1 MSGQCVTLPTW
12 RMPSCEADA
21 AARRFQWGSMA
32 PHFDSVTLTGLL
44 DRLLVAGLVY
54 GCTLILK
61 KKAALRLLAILTV
74 LFIAAFGTNA
84 LGLTA
89 TASFFNLL
97 ISSAPV
103 ILAIIFQSDLKRA
116 LFSFWK
122 LHKAGEGG
130 SDDVTKI
137 VEELS
142 KGLHE
147 LADRKI
153 GALIV
158 IIRQMSIDHLVQIGT
173 EIDAR
178 VTSELLNSIFLPY
191 SPIHDGAVIIQRD
204 KIVSAGCFLPLSQ
217 NPDIAKSFGTRHR
230 AALGISEQTDVLV
243 LVVSEETG
251 KISIVHEGQITFD
264 ADPAEIR
271 RLSRK
276 AIEGRR
282 ASRLA
287 TASEN

>member
-1 MSGQCVTLPTW
+1 
-12 RMPSCEADA
+12 
-21 AARRFQWGSMA
+21 MA
-32 PHFDSVTLTGLL
+32 PVFDSVTLPGLL
-44 DRLLVAGLVY
+44 DKLLVAGLVY
-54 GCTLILK
+54 GCALIFK
-61 KKAALRLLAILTV
+61 RETALRLLAV
-74 LFIAAFGTNA
+74 LAALFVAELSSKA

-89 TASFFNLL
+89 TASFFHLL
-97 ISSAPV
+97 LSSSPV
-103 ILAIIFQSDLKRA
+103 ILAVIFQSDIKRS

-122 LHKAGEGG
+122 RRNSGEGENP
-130 SDDVTKI
+130 DVTTT
-137 VEELS
+137 VDELS
-142 KGLHE
+142 KGVHE
-147 LADRKI
+147 LAERRI

-158 IIRQMSIDHLVQIGT
+158 IIRQMSVDHLVQIGT
-173 EIDAR
+173 EIDAK

-191 SPIHDGAVIIQRD
+191 SPIHDGAVIIQRE
-204 KIVSAGCFLPLSQ
+204 KITSAGCILPLSQ

-251 KISIVHEGQITFD
+251 KISIVHEGKITYD

-282 ASRLA
+282 AVRG
-287 TASEN
+287 TAAAEH

>member
-1 MSGQCVTLPTW
+1 
-12 RMPSCEADA
+12 
-21 AARRFQWGSMA
+21 MA
-32 PHFDSVTLTGLL
+32 PLFDSAALPALL
-44 DRLLVAGLVY
+44 DKLIVAGLIY
-54 GCTLILK
+54 ACTLILK
-61 KKAALRLLAILTV
+61 REAALRFLVILIF
-74 LFIAAFGTNA
+74 LIAAEFISDT

-89 TASFFNLL
+89 TASFFHLL
-97 ISSAPV
+97 LTSAPI
-103 ILAIIFQSDLKRA
+103 ILAIIFQSDIKRA
-116 LFSFWK
+116 LFSFGK
-122 LHKAGEGG
+122 RYNRVESAAL
-130 SDDVTKI
+130 DVTTT
-137 VEELS
+137 VDELL

-147 LADRKI
+147 LAERRI

-158 IIRQMSIDHLVQIGT
+158 IIRQMSIDHLVQVGT
-173 EIDAR
+173 EIDAK

-191 SPIHDGAVIIQRD
+191 SPIHDGAVIIQRE
-204 KIVSAGCFLPLSQ
+204 KIISAGCILPLSQ

-251 KISIVHEGQITFD
+251 KISVVHEGKITYD

-282 ASRLA
+282 AARVSA
-287 TASEN
+287 VQEH

>member
-1 MSGQCVTLPTW
+1 
-12 RMPSCEADA
+12 
-21 AARRFQWGSMA
+21 MA
-32 PHFDSVTLTGLL
+32 SFFDSVTLSGLL
-44 DRLLVAGLVY
+44 DKLLFVALVY
-54 GCTLILK
+54 CCTLV
-61 KKAALRLLAILTV
+61 LRKEAVLRVLAILAA
-74 LFIAAFGTNA
+74 LFAAEFVANE

-89 TASFFNLL
+89 TASLL
-97 ISSAPV
+97 HLLLSSAPI

-116 LFSFWK
+116 LFSSWNRQK
-122 LHKAGEGG
+122 TTINDSL
-130 SDDVTKI
+130 DLTTTVD
-137 VEELS
+137 ELS

-147 LADRKI
+147 LAERRI

-158 IIRQMSIDHLVQIGT
+158 LIRQNSIDHLVQVGT
-173 EIDAR
+173 EIDAK

-191 SPIHDGAVIIQRD
+191 SPIHDGAVIIRRD
-204 KIVSAGCFLPLSQ
+204 KIISAGCILPLSQ

-251 KISIVHEGQITFD
+251 KISIVHEGKITYD

-282 ASRLA
+282 VPRV
-287 TASEN
+287 TAAPEQ

>member
-1 MSGQCVTLPTW
+1 MASFLDNFTVLMLLDKLLLVGIVCGCTMIFKRETTLRILYILAAVTLLW
-12 RMPSCEADA
+12 
-21 AARRFQWGSMA
+21 
-32 PHFDSVTLTGLL
+32 
-44 DRLLVAGLVY
+44 LVASASGLQS
-54 GCTLILK
+54 
-61 KKAALRLLAILTV
+61 
-74 LFIAAFGTNA
+74 
-84 LGLTA
+84 
-89 TASFFNLL
+89 TASFFDNLL
-97 ISSAPV
+97 KSAPIIISV
-103 ILAIIFQSDLKRA
+103 IFQSDIKRA
-116 LFSFWK
+116 LFSLWK
-122 LHKAGEGG
+122 NNSQ
-130 SDDVTKI
+130 SDGDVSDLSST

-147 LADRKI
+147 LADRRI

-158 IIRQMSIDHLVQIGT
+158 IIRQMVVDHLVQVGT
-173 EIDAR
+173 EIDAK

-204 KIVSAGCFLPLSQ
+204 KIISAGCILPLSQ

-251 KISIVHEGQITFD
+251 KISIVHEGKITYD

-282 ASRLA
+282 AARVVV
-287 TASEN
+287 EH

>member
-1 MSGQCVTLPTW
+1 MAPLFDSATLP
-12 RMPSCEADA
+12 AI
-21 AARRFQWGSMA
+21 
-32 PHFDSVTLTGLL
+32 L
-44 DRLLVAGLVY
+44 DKLIVAGLVY
-54 GCTLILK
+54 TCSLILK
-61 KKAALRLLAILTV
+61 KEAALRFLLILFFLFAAEFVSETV
-74 LFIAAFGTNA
+74 
-84 LGLTA
+84 GLTA
-89 TASFFNLL
+89 TASFFHLL
-97 ISSAPV
+97 LTSAPI
-103 ILAIIFQSDLKRA
+103 ILAVIFQSDIKRA

-122 LHKAGEGG
+122 RYNPDENATP
-130 SDDVTKI
+130 DVTTT
-137 VEELS
+137 VDELS

-147 LADRKI
+147 LAERRI

-158 IIRQMSIDHLVQIGT
+158 IIRQMSIDHLVQVGT
-173 EIDAR
+173 EIDAK

-191 SPIHDGAVIIQRD
+191 SPIHDGAVIIHRE
-204 KIVSAGCFLPLSQ
+204 KIISAGCILPLSQ

-251 KISIVHEGQITFD
+251 KISIVHEGKITYD

-282 ASRLA
+282 APRV
-287 TASEN
+287 TAAQEH

>member
-1 MSGQCVTLPTW
+1 
-12 RMPSCEADA
+12 
-21 AARRFQWGSMA
+21 MA
-32 PHFDSVTLTGLL
+32 SLFDSFTLTGLL
-44 DRLLVAGLVY
+44 DKLIVAGLVY
-54 GCTLILK
+54 SCSLILK
-61 KKAALRLLAILTV
+61 KEAALRFLAIVFSLAV
-74 LFIAAFGTNA
+74 AEFISRK

-89 TASFFNLL
+89 TASFFQLL
-97 ISSAPV
+97 LNSSPV
-103 ILAIIFQSDLKRA
+103 ILAIIFQSDIKRA

-122 LHKAGEGG
+122 RHKSGEGENL
-130 SDDVTKI
+130 DVTTT
-137 VEELS
+137 VDELS

-147 LADRKI
+147 LAERRI

-158 IIRQMSIDHLVQIGT
+158 IVRQMSIDHLVNVGT
-173 EIDAR
+173 EIDAK

-191 SPIHDGAVIIQRD
+191 SPIHDGAVIIQRE
-204 KIVSAGCFLPLSQ
+204 KITSAGCILPLSQ
-217 NPDIAKSFGTRHR
+217 NPDISKSFGTRHR

-251 KISIVHEGQITFD
+251 KISIVHEGKITYD

-282 ASRLA
+282 APRVTA
-287 TASEN
+287 TPEH

>member
-1 MSGQCVTLPTW
+1 MAVLAFLYAAKTITGAIRLDSTSGF
-12 RMPSCEADA
+12 
-21 AARRFQWGSMA
+21 FQI
-32 PHFDSVTLTGLL
+32 LL
-44 DRLLVAGLVY
+44 
-54 GCTLILK
+54 
-61 KKAALRLLAILTV
+61 
-74 LFIAAFGTNA
+74 
-84 LGLTA
+84 
-89 TASFFNLL
+89 
-97 ISSAPV
+97 SSSPI
-103 ILAIIFQSDLKRA
+103 ILAVVFQSDVKRA

-122 LHKAGEGG
+122 RHKPVNAEENG
-130 SDDVTKI
+130 DLATTVD
-137 VEELS
+137 ELS
-142 KGLHE
+142 KGVHE
-147 LADRKI
+147 LAERQI

-158 IIRQMSIDHLVQIGT
+158 IVRQMSIDHLVQVGT
-173 EIDAR
+173 EIDAK

-204 KIVSAGCFLPLSQ
+204 KIISAGCILPLSQ

-251 KISIVHEGQITFD
+251 KISIVHEGKITYD

-282 ASRLA
+282 APRVTA
-287 TASEN
+287 TQEH

>member
-1 MSGQCVTLPTW
+1 MVQL
-12 RMPSCEADA
+12 
-21 AARRFQWGSMA
+21 
-32 PHFDSVTLTGLL
+32 FDSVTLLAIF
-44 DRLLVAGLVY
+44 DKLLVAGLIY
-54 GCTLILK
+54 GCALILK
-61 KKAALRLLAILTV
+61 KEAAFRLLAV
-74 LFIAAFGTNA
+74 LSFLIAAEFISKTV
-84 LGLTA
+84 GLTS
-89 TASFFNLL
+89 TTSFLHLL
-97 ISSAPV
+97 LSSAPAIV
-103 ILAIIFQSDLKRA
+103 AIIFQSDIKRA

-122 LHKAGEGG
+122 RHTAGEGENA
-130 SDDVTKI
+130 DVTTT
-137 VEELS
+137 VDELS

-147 LADRKI
+147 LAERRI

-158 IIRQMSIDHLVQIGT
+158 IIRQMSIDHLVQVGT
-173 EIDAR
+173 EIEAK

-191 SPIHDGAVIIQRD
+191 SPIHDGAVIIHRE
-204 KIVSAGCFLPLSQ
+204 KITSAGCILPLSQ

-251 KISIVHEGQITFD
+251 KISIVHEGKITYD

-282 ASRLA
+282 APRVTA
-287 TASEN
+287 TPEH

>member
-1 MSGQCVTLPTW
+1 M
-12 RMPSCEADA
+12 A
-21 AARRFQWGSMA
+21 AF
-32 PHFDSVTLTGLL
+32 FDSVTLPGLL
-44 DRLLVAGLVY
+44 DKLLVAGLVY
-54 GCTLILK
+54 GCTLIFK
-61 KKAALRLLAILTV
+61 KEAALRILAV
-74 LFIAAFGTNA
+74 LASLVFAEFVFHSLGLAATAAF
-84 LGLTA
+84 
-89 TASFFNLL
+89 FHLL
-97 ISSAPV
+97 LSSAPV
-103 ILAIIFQSDLKRA
+103 ILAVIFQSDIKRA

-122 LHKAGEGG
+122 RHKPGESEN
-130 SDDVTKI
+130 SDATTTVD
-137 VEELS
+137 ELS

-147 LADRKI
+147 LAERRI

-158 IIRQMSIDHLVQIGT
+158 IIRQMSIDHLIQVGT
-173 EIDAR
+173 EIDAK

-191 SPIHDGAVIIQRD
+191 SPIHDGAVIIQRE
-204 KIVSAGCFLPLSQ
+204 KITSAGCILPLSQ

-251 KISIVHEGQITFD
+251 KISIVHEGKITYD

-282 ASRLA
+282 APRVTA
-287 TASEN
+287 TVEH

>member
-1 MSGQCVTLPTW
+1 MAQLFDSATLP
-12 RMPSCEADA
+12 A
-21 AARRFQWGSMA
+21 
-32 PHFDSVTLTGLL
+32 LL
-44 DRLLVAGLVY
+44 DKLIVAGLVSV
-54 GCTLILK
+54 CSLILK
-61 KKAALRLLAILTV
+61 KESALRFLVILLSLVVAE
-74 LFIAAFGTNA
+74 FISDK

-89 TASFFNLL
+89 TASFFHLL
-97 ISSAPV
+97 LTSAPV
-103 ILAIIFQSDLKRA
+103 ILAIIFQSDIKRA

-122 LHKAGEGG
+122 RYTPVENATL
-130 SDDVTKI
+130 DVTTT
-137 VEELS
+137 VDELS

-147 LADRKI
+147 LAERRI

-158 IIRQMSIDHLVQIGT
+158 IIRQMSIDHLIQIGT
-173 EIDAR
+173 EIDAK

-191 SPIHDGAVIIQRD
+191 SPIHDGAVIIHRE
-204 KIVSAGCFLPLSQ
+204 KITSAGCILPLSQ

-251 KISIVHEGQITFD
+251 KISIVHEGKITYD
-264 ADPAEIR
+264 ADPSEIR

-282 ASRLA
+282 AARV
-287 TASEN
+287 TAVQEH

>member
-1 MSGQCVTLPTW
+1 
-12 RMPSCEADA
+12 
-21 AARRFQWGSMA
+21 MA
-32 PHFDSVTLTGLL
+32 SLFDSVTLPGLL
-44 DRLLVAGLVY
+44 DKLLVAALVY
-54 GCTLILK
+54 GCTLILRK
-61 KKAALRLLAILTV
+61 EAALRFLAILTA
-74 LFIAAFGTNA
+74 LFVAEFGSKE
-84 LGLTA
+84 LGLTS
-89 TASFFNLL
+89 TASFLHLL
-97 ISSAPV
+97 LSSAPV
-103 ILAIIFQSDLKRA
+103 ILVIIFLSDIKRA
-116 LFSFWK
+116 LFSSWK
-122 LHKAGEGG
+122 RHK
-130 SDDVTKI
+130 SDDSDNLELTKT
-137 VEELS
+137 VDELS

-147 LADRKI
+147 LAERRI

-173 EIDAR
+173 EIDAK

-191 SPIHDGAVIIQRD
+191 SPIHDGAVIIQRE
-204 KIVSAGCFLPLSQ
+204 KITSAGCILPLSQ

-251 KISIVHEGQITFD
+251 KISIVHEGKITYD

-282 ASRLA
+282 APRVT
-287 TASEN
+287 TAPEQ

>member
-1 MSGQCVTLPTW
+1 
-12 RMPSCEADA
+12 
-21 AARRFQWGSMA
+21 MA
-32 PHFDSVTLTGLL
+32 LLFDSVTLPGLL
-44 DRLLVAGLVY
+44 DKLFVAALVC

-61 KKAALRLLAILTV
+61 KEAALRLLAILAI
-74 LFIAAFGTNA
+74 LYLAAVGSKN

-89 TASFFNLL
+89 TASFLYLL
-97 ISSAPV
+97 LSSAPI
-103 ILAIIFQSDLKRA
+103 ILAIIFQSDIKRA

-122 LHKAGEGG
+122 RHKSGEGV
-130 SDDVTKI
+130 SSDVTTT
-137 VEELS
+137 VDELL
-142 KGLHE
+142 KGLDE
-147 LADRKI
+147 LAERRI

-173 EIDAR
+173 EIDAK

-191 SPIHDGAVIIQRD
+191 SPIHDGAVIIQKE
-204 KIVSAGCFLPLSQ
+204 KITSAGCFLPLSQ

-251 KISIVHEGQITFD
+251 KISIVHEGKITYD

-271 RLSRK
+271 RMSRK

-282 ASRLA
+282 APR
-287 TASEN
+287 TAAAEH

>member
-1 MSGQCVTLPTW
+1 
-12 RMPSCEADA
+12 
-21 AARRFQWGSMA
+21 MA
-32 PHFDSVTLTGLL
+32 LLFDSVTLPGLL
-44 DRLLVAGLVY
+44 DKLLVVGLVY
-54 GCTLILK
+54 GCTLILRK
-61 KKAALRLLAILTV
+61 EAALRLLAVLTALV
-74 LFIAAFGTNA
+74 AAEFGSA
-84 LGLTA
+84 KLGLNSTS
-89 TASFFNLL
+89 SFFHHLL
-97 ISSAPV
+97 SSSPV
-103 ILAIIFQSDLKRA
+103 ILAIIFQSDIKRA

-122 LHKAGEGG
+122 RHKSGE
-130 SDDVTKI
+130 SDNLDLTTTVD
-137 VEELS
+137 ELS

-147 LADRKI
+147 LAERRI

-158 IIRQMSIDHLVQIGT
+158 VIRQMSIDHLVQIGT
-173 EIDAR
+173 EIDAK

-204 KIVSAGCFLPLSQ
+204 KITSAGCFLPLSQ

-251 KISIVHEGQITFD
+251 KISIVHEGKITYD

-271 RLSRK
+271 RVSRK

-282 ASRLA
+282 APRMA
-287 TASEN
+287 TVSEN

>member
-1 MSGQCVTLPTW
+1 MVSLFNSAT
-12 RMPSCEADA
+12 M
-21 AARRFQWGSMA
+21 F
-32 PHFDSVTLTGLL
+32 GLF
-44 DRLLVAGLVY
+44 DRLLVAGLIY
-54 GCTLILK
+54 CCTLILRK
-61 KKAALRLLAILTV
+61 EAALRLLVILTFLIV
-74 LFIAAFGTNA
+74 AEFGSKTA
-84 LGLTA
+84 GLTA
-89 TASFFNLL
+89 TASFLHLL
-97 ISSAPV
+97 LSSVPV
-103 ILAIIFQSDLKRA
+103 ILAVIFQSDIKRA
-116 LFSFWK
+116 LFSIWK
-122 LHKAGEGG
+122 RTRA
-130 SDDVTKI
+130 DDSNVPALSTT
-137 VEELS
+137 VDELS

-147 LADRKI
+147 LADRRI

-158 IIRQMSIDHLVQIGT
+158 IIRQMSIDHLVQVGT
-173 EIDAR
+173 EIDAK

-204 KIVSAGCFLPLSQ
+204 KIISAGCFLPLSQ

-251 KISIVHEGQITFD
+251 KISIVHEGKITYD

-282 ASRLA
+282 APRVTELL
-287 TASEN
+287 

>member
-1 MSGQCVTLPTW
+1 
-12 RMPSCEADA
+12 
-21 AARRFQWGSMA
+21 MA
-32 PHFDSVTLTGLL
+32 PFFDSATLLGLF
-44 DRLLVAGLVY
+44 DKFLVVVLVY
-54 GCTLILK
+54 GCTLLLK
-61 KKAALRLLAILTV
+61 KEAALRFLAILTT
-74 LFIAAFGTNA
+74 LFAAELFSRA

-89 TASFFNLL
+89 TASFLHLL
-97 ISSAPV
+97 ISSAPI
-103 ILAIIFQSDLKRA
+103 ILVIIFQSDIKRA

-122 LHKAGEGG
+122 RHKSGDGD
-130 SDDVTKI
+130 SPDVTTT
-137 VEELS
+137 VDELS

-147 LADRKI
+147 LAERRI

-158 IIRQMSIDHLVQIGT
+158 IIRQMSIDHLIHVGT
-173 EIDAR
+173 EIDAK

-191 SPIHDGAVIIQRD
+191 SPIHDGAVIIQRE
-204 KIVSAGCFLPLSQ
+204 KITSAGCILPLSQ
-217 NPDIAKSFGTRHR
+217 NPDISKSFGTRHR

-251 KISIVHEGQITFD
+251 KISIVHEGKITYD

-282 ASRLA
+282 APRV
-287 TASEN
+287 TVTPEH

>member
-1 MSGQCVTLPTW
+1 MVSV
-12 RMPSCEADA
+12 
-21 AARRFQWGSMA
+21 
-32 PHFDSVTLTGLL
+32 FDSVTPLGLL
-44 DRLLVAGLVY
+44 DKLLVAGLVY
-54 GCTLILK
+54 CCTLILK
-61 KKAALRLLAILTV
+61 KEAALRLLAV
-74 LFIAAFGTNA
+74 LGSVCGAEFGA
-84 LGLTA
+84 RLLGLTS
-89 TASFFNLL
+89 TASFLHLL
-97 ISSAPV
+97 LSSAPIIV
-103 ILAIIFQSDLKRA
+103 AIIFQSDIKRA

-122 LHKAGEGG
+122 RHTSAHSENA
-130 SDDVTKI
+130 DVTTT
-137 VEELS
+137 VDELS

-147 LADRKI
+147 LAERRI

-158 IIRQMSIDHLVQIGT
+158 IIRQMSIDHLVQVGT
-173 EIDAR
+173 EIDAK

-191 SPIHDGAVIIQRD
+191 SPIHDGAVIIQRE
-204 KIVSAGCFLPLSQ
+204 KITSAGCILPLSH

-251 KISIVHEGQITFD
+251 KISIVHEGKITYD

-282 ASRLA
+282 APRVNV
-287 TASEN
+287 TPEH